1 MVRRDFIQKIAAAGS
16 GTAAAAAAAVKPA
29 TAKPAPAAT
38 AVYMVKGFTCITCA
52 VGLEVVLRGIKGI
65 SAAKA
70 TYPEG
75 KVTVGYD
82 PAMQSEEKIR
92 AFINKATGFQ
102 VSRVITPAR

>member
-16 GTAAAAAAAVKPA
+16 GAAAAAQAAPTPA
-29 TAKPAPAAT
+29 KAAPAAT
-38 AVYMVKGFTCITCA
+38 VVFMVKGFTCITCA

-82 PAMQSEEKIR
+82 PALQSEDKIK
-92 AFINKATGFQ
+92 AFIDKATGFQ
-102 VSRVITPAR
+102 VSRVVTPGR

>member
-16 GTAAAAAAAVKPA
+16 GTAVAAAAA

-82 PAMQSEEKIR
+82 PVLQSEEKIR

-102 VSRVITPAR
+102 VR

>member
-1 MVRRDFIQKIAAAGS
+1 MVRRDFIQKIAAAGG
-16 GTAAAAAAAVKPA
+16 GTAAAAAAKAAPA
-29 TAKPAPAAT
+29 KAASAAT
-38 AVYMVKGFTCITCA
+38 AVFMVKGFTCITCA

-82 PAMQSEEKIR
+82 PALQSEEKIR

-102 VSRVITPAR
+102 VK

>member
-1 MVRRDFIQKIAAAGS
+1 MVRRDFIQRIAAAAGT
-16 GTAAAAAAAVKPA
+16 GTAASSAVKP
-29 TAKPAPAAT
+29 AKPAPAAT

-65 SAAKA
+65 TSAKA

-82 PAMQSEEKIR
+82 PALHSDEKIR
-92 AFINKATGFQ
+92 AFIDKATGFQ
-102 VSRVITPAR
+102 VSQVITPAR